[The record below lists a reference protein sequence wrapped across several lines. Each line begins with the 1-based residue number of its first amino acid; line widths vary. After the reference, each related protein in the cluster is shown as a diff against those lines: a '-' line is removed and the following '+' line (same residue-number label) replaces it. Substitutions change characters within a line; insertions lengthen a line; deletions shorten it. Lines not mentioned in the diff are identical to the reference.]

1 MNEQKQQKRRTR
13 TKEKKSRLGRNVGI
27 TFLVVTLVA
36 VLGPVVAFMVAYVTA
51 QVPKPDELVNK
62 QISYIYAADGST
74 ELARV
79 VPPEGNRQQVK
90 FDDIPKH
97 LRDAV
102 LAAEDREFY
111 SNAGFSISGFG
122 RAVLGQLTGNDSA
135 GGGSTITQQYVKNA
149 VVGNDRTMTRKFK
162 ELVYSSKMANEWSKD
177 EVLEAYLNTIYFG
190 RNSYGVSAAAQAY
203 YGKPLGEITVSE
215 AAFLA
220 GAIQRPSQLDPWMNR
235 PDAEERWNYVLDGMV
250 QTGAITQQE
259 RNEQTFPEV
268 IDPAQNSAYTEAA
281 GPNGLIKNQVISE
294 LATLGI
300 SETDVQT
307 RGLRVITTIDPVA
320 QEGAVDAVH
329 SVMQGEPD
337 KLRVAVVAIEPGNGA
352 IRAYYG
358 GEDATGWDYA
368 NAALQTGSTFKVFG
382 LAAALQQGIPLSK
395 LYSSAPVQTGNIT
408 VTNVEGVGCGT
419 CAIQEALKRSH
430 NTSFIRLQQDL
441 ENGPQDVADM
451 AHALGVAKSLPGI
464 PETLSENGES
474 PYEGI
479 ILGQYQSRPTDM
491 AEGLATLANEGVWH
505 KEHFV
510 QKVETAGGEV
520 LYEHSDDDGERRV
533 SANVANNVMAAM
545 LPIAAYSNGNT
556 LAGGRQSAAK
566 TGTTQLGDTGQNKD
580 AWMIGATPQLA
591 TAVWVGTEDNA
602 PLTNAWGASIYGS
615 GLPSQIWKATM
626 DTALSGKDFE
636 TFNSPSGDLGYSPNP
651 QIVGPTQNQNNAPAT
666 TMNTVPQTSEEL
678 VPAPEL
684 PALPEVPE
692 APEPVEIAPGI
703 RVPNIFGP
711 QQ

>member
-1 MNEQKQQKRRTR
+1 
-13 TKEKKSRLGRNVGI
+13 
-27 TFLVVTLVA
+27 
-36 VLGPVVAFMVAYVTA
+36 
-51 QVPKPDELVNK
+51 
-62 QISYIYAADGST
+62 
-74 ELARV
+74 
-79 VPPEGNRQQVK
+79 
-90 FDDIPKH
+90 
-97 LRDAV
+97 
-102 LAAEDREFY
+102 
-111 SNAGFSISGFG
+111 
-122 RAVLGQLTGNDSA
+122 
-135 GGGSTITQQYVKNA
+135 
-149 VVGNDRTMTRKFK
+149 
-162 ELVYSSKMANEWSKD
+162 
-177 EVLEAYLNTIYFG
+177 
-190 RNSYGVSAAAQAY
+190 
-203 YGKPLGEITVSE
+203 
-215 AAFLA
+215 
-220 GAIQRPSQLDPWMNR
+220 
-235 PDAEERWNYVLDGMV
+235 
-250 QTGAITQQE
+250 
-259 RNEQTFPEV
+259 
-268 IDPAQNSAYTEAA
+268 
-281 GPNGLIKNQVISE
+281 
-294 LATLGI
+294 
-300 SETDVQT
+300 
-307 RGLRVITTIDPVA
+307 
-320 QEGAVDAVH
+320 
-329 SVMQGEPD
+329 
-337 KLRVAVVAIEPGNGA
+337 
-352 IRAYYG
+352 
-358 GEDATGWDYA
+358 
-368 NAALQTGSTFKVFG
+368 
-382 LAAALQQGIPLSK
+382 
-395 LYSSAPVQTGNIT
+395 
-408 VTNVEGVGCGT
+408 
-419 CAIQEALKRSH
+419 
-430 NTSFIRLQQDL
+430 
-441 ENGPQDVADM
+441 
-451 AHALGVAKSLPGI
+451 
-464 PETLSENGES
+464 
-474 PYEGI
+474 
-479 ILGQYQSRPTDM
+479 M

-692 APEPVEIAPGI
+692 APDPVEIAPGI